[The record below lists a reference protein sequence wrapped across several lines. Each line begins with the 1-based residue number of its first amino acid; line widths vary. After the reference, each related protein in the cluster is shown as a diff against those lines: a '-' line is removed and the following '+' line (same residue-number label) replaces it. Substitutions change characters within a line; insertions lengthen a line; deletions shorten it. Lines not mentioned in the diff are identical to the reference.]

1 MPSSSNAT
9 GYKGVV
15 RSMRPSRIKRYQVQ
29 VTRNGKKVTLGYFLT
44 CEEAALCYAKAPE
57 GEAAARAGSSSRYIS
72 R

>member
-15 RSMRPSRIKRYQVQ
+15 RREPSRIKRYRAQVE
-29 VTRNGKKVTLGYFLT
+29 RNGKTVTLGYFLT
-44 CEEAALCYAKAPE
+44 CEEAALCYAKQ
-57 GEAAARAGSSSRYIS
+57 AAARAGSSSRYIS

>member
-15 RSMRPSRIKRYQVQ
+15 RREPLRIKRYRAQVE
-29 VTRNGKKVTLGYFLT
+29 RNGKTVTLGYFLT